1 MRIKAVADLEWV
13 LASPQLIS
21 TQLDVLPASIS
32 EPILEDRKTQAWLD
46 ELNADP
52 TPLHAFIAERTED
65 NKPIALGVYFASL
78 VEFWL
83 RHCPA
88 WHVERF
94 SSSDLQAS
102 QLKYLFRTTIPNTL
116 TPMNMHWEATV
127 KFFLFCGSQDE
138 AKLDDFVHLGVTATG
153 DSLTKRI
160 RKSQRKL
167 ELSRQGRSW
176 LASHFE
182 WAEDATEIASH
193 MLLCGYLLYPLA
205 DNRTT
210 QAKYSFYV
218 PEINPNHLQGW
229 WTLDFET
236 DISRASSPNSY
247 FAILPK
253 QFWLTK
259 VTGIITSH
267 GNIVIPGDA
276 GLNLPPIQ
284 VTDRDTMF
292 AACRDHFASYEM
304 AKPLMVAELQQAGDG
319 KFIEVSRGAIVNP
332 TLWQPTQ
339 RFSNLLNKSSRKSQK
354 ESKNGMQS
362 LGAPQSPGRSTFV
375 DFEVA
380 LSPCELVEK
389 LREILKK
396 KQLGYTAL
404 KKSLE
409 GFLEKRDSTVYVVQV
424 LLALLDFASTD
435 MKDTFRLGQLVL
447 DSYSPK
453 SEESSVIMDE
463 HTIARME
470 AGPDNWW
477 ALRFQI
483 KALSKLFPKRIAPSW
498 AQEKAEVALWHM
510 LSFNKRWNA
519 TAVDVC
525 ENYSVPRSEVDAHR
539 VLQILASNR
548 DYDNAEIFVVAQMSA
563 YGNERSSLAH
573 TFIHNPSTPARASRR
588 VANLVVPLSSNILFN
603 LEGQPKSKTKLKSFT
618 DIEDQRRRLHNIK
631 CVEVTSVHVVDT
643 KEGVEKMLSFA
654 QSLSQGGR
662 HVVGMDCEWRP
673 TSFSQQ
679 DGRQVD
685 VLQLAFAGGVIF
697 VLDCAALADE
707 HMEQVV
713 ALVLNAKN
721 IILSG
726 FSVAGDVQRLRAA
739 YPSLGCLT
747 NCVEVRRAAV
757 ARVGSV
763 VQTWGLAALASTYLG
778 IEIAKDQQVSD
789 WAHRPLSSEQVAYAA
804 LDAHC
809 ARLLFLFFVLDLVE
823 SVEPLSDE
831 AQHVWTPWLMRERN
845 CKCRRIFDFSHS
857 SQVSS

>member
-1 MRIKAVADLEWV
+1 
-13 LASPQLIS
+13 
-21 TQLDVLPASIS
+21 
-32 EPILEDRKTQAWLD
+32 
-46 ELNADP
+46 
-52 TPLHAFIAERTED
+52 
-65 NKPIALGVYFASL
+65 
-78 VEFWL
+78 
-83 RHCPA
+83 
-88 WHVERF
+88 
-94 SSSDLQAS
+94 
-102 QLKYLFRTTIPNTL
+102 
-116 TPMNMHWEATV
+116 
-127 KFFLFCGSQDE
+127 
-138 AKLDDFVHLGVTATG
+138 
-153 DSLTKRI
+153 
-160 RKSQRKL
+160 
-167 ELSRQGRSW
+167 
-176 LASHFE
+176 
-182 WAEDATEIASH
+182 
-193 MLLCGYLLYPLA
+193 
-205 DNRTT
+205 
-210 QAKYSFYV
+210 
-218 PEINPNHLQGW
+218 
-229 WTLDFET
+229 
-236 DISRASSPNSY
+236 
-247 FAILPK
+247 
-253 QFWLTK
+253 
-259 VTGIITSH
+259 
-267 GNIVIPGDA
+267 
-276 GLNLPPIQ
+276 
-284 VTDRDTMF
+284 MF

-519 TAVDVC
+519 TAVD
-525 ENYSVPRSEVDAHR
+525 
-539 VLQILASNR
+539 
-548 DYDNAEIFVVAQMSA
+548 
-563 YGNERSSLAH
+563 
-573 TFIHNPSTPARASRR
+573 
-588 VANLVVPLSSNILFN
+588 
-603 LEGQPKSKTKLKSFT
+603 
-618 DIEDQRRRLHNIK
+618 
-631 CVEVTSVHVVDT
+631 
-643 KEGVEKMLSFA
+643 EGVEKMLSFA

-789 WAHRPLSSEQVAYAA
+789 WAHRPLSSV
-804 LDAHC
+804 
-809 ARLLFLFFVLDLVE
+809 R
-823 SVEPLSDE
+823 
-831 AQHVWTPWLMRERN
+831 
-845 CKCRRIFDFSHS
+845 
-857 SQVSS
+857 